1 MFRSIFSLM
10 LVLAAPV
17 AAQPVRDAAIATSS
31 GTSRLIVRL
40 GDSGPETVQAMR
52 AAGKTPAIYLPNG
65 RVLNFVRR
73 FQDDGMIMRLPD
85 NVSLEEAYR
94 IADEVSRAPGV
105 ASAVPDKRIYPA
117 LIPNDPQYYLQ
128 WHLDE
133 PAAGIRMPAAWDLQ
147 TGSSGITIALLDTG
161 IISHSDLLPARVLSG
176 YDFIS
181 DVATANDGDGRDPD
195 ATDPGDAT
203 LLDECGPGVSETD
216 SSWHGLAVGGVMIAQ
231 SDNLFRITGIDFA
244 AQLLP
249 VRVLGKCGGFISD
262 IIDAMRWSVG
272 LPVAGLPD
280 NPHPARVI
288 NLSLSGAGI
297 CSTEEQRAIDDV
309 VAMGA
314 VVIAAAGN
322 DATDVATRSPA
333 NCRKVI
339 AVGAV
344 DRAGKLASYSNTGSE
359 VDLSAPGGD
368 GNDGV
373 LTLFNTGVTGKG
385 DDTLAYIQGTSFTA
399 AQVSAVASLMLAT
412 DQSLSPAT
420 LEELLR
426 RSARAFPDS
435 SCTACTC
442 GRGILDAHASL
453 VAAAAP
459 AAALAGEDE
468 IPDCAGDTS
477 VEVGNDIGSNDES
490 AKDGGGGGGGGCAL
504 QSDGAFDPLMY
515 MLLLMTFIGRR
526 IRSGICRY

>member
-1 MFRSIFSLM
+1 MFRSILSLV
-10 LVLAAPV
+10 LLLAAPV
-17 AAQPVRDAAIATSS
+17 AAQPVRDAASTASS
-31 GTSRLIVRL
+31 GTNRLIVRL
-40 GDSGPETVQAMR
+40 SDSGPETVQAMR
-52 AAGKTPAIYLPNG
+52 AAGKTPVINLPNG
-65 RVLNFVRR
+65 RTLNFVRR
-73 FQDDGMIMRLPD
+73 FQHDGMIMRLPD

-94 IADEVSRAPGV
+94 IADEVGRTPGV
-105 ASAVPDKRIYPA
+105 ASVVPDKRIHPA

-161 IISHSDLLPARVLSG
+161 IVSHSDLPPARVLSG

-195 ATDPGDAT
+195 STDPGDAT
-203 LLDECGPGVSETD
+203 LLDECGAGVPGTD
-216 SSWHGLAVGGVMIAQ
+216 SSWHGLAVGGVMVAQ
-231 SDNLFRITGIDFA
+231 SDNLFRIAGIDFA
-244 AQLLP
+244 AKLLP
-249 VRVLGKCGGFISD
+249 VRVLGRCGGFISD

-272 LPVAGLPD
+272 LPVAGLPN
-280 NPHPARVI
+280 NPDPARVI

-314 VVIAAAGN
+314 IVVAAAGN

-333 NCRKVI
+333 NCRNVV

-359 VDLSAPGGD
+359 VDISAPGGD

-373 LTLFNTGVTGKG
+373 FTLFNTGTTVKG

-435 SCTACTC
+435 SCTPCTC
-442 GRGILDAHASL
+442 GRGILDAHAAL
-453 VAAAAP
+453 IAAAAP
-459 AAALAGEDE
+459 AAVLAAEDE
-468 IPDCAGDTS
+468 LPDCAGEAAAEIGD
-477 VEVGNDIGSNDES
+477 DIGSDDES
-490 AKDGGGGGGGGCAL
+490 AKADGGGGGGGCML
-504 QSDGAFDPLMY
+504 QPEGPFDPMMY
-515 MLLLMTFIGRR
+515 VLLLMAVIGRR
-526 IRSGICRY
+526 IRSAACRY